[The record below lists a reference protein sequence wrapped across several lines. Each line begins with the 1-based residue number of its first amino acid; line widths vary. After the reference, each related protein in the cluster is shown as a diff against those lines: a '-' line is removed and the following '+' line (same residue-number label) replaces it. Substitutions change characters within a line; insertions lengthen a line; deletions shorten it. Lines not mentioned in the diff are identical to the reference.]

1 MKIRRK
7 DVLPTEVGMKKLPKS
22 ANVAILDGYA
32 TTLLAGSMME
42 FKTEVEI
49 RSFLPKFIGMKIRRK
64 DALPTEVGIKKLP
77 KSATFAGKWLLH
89 QFLLWSLRILPP
101 S

>member
-49 RSFLPKFIGMKIRRK
+49 
-64 DALPTEVGIKKLP
+64 T
-77 KSATFAGKWLLH
+77 
-89 QFLLWSLRILPP
+89 
-101 S
+101 